1 MSSPYAREFFSIFS
15 FLFPSLQY
23 CKYSSKVQICFIMV
37 TFSMLPLR
45 ANNILAFCIPHS
57 TNSIRYFEQRTIQEK
72 GPRQQYYNKNI
83 NQKYSI
89 QKHSFFFPPFLFKMS
104 IYGETYI
111 CIKELLKD
119 YSWEYEENCYHR
131 YFFVSPLKFLSD
143 DIKIFP
149 EVKHRGGEFF
159 HV

>member
-1 MSSPYAREFFSIFS
+1 MLFLNLLLMCLVHMLVNFFLFFS

-89 QKHSFFFPPFLFKMS
+89 QKHSFFFLHFYSKCQSMGKLIFV
-104 IYGETYI
+104 
-111 CIKELLKD
+111 LK
-119 YSWEYEENCYHR
+119 NC
-131 YFFVSPLKFLSD
+131 LKITHGSKKKTVIIDIFLSR
-143 DIKIFP
+143 P
-149 EVKHRGGEFF
+149 
-159 HV
+159 